1 MNKLKSVIYAVFG
14 IIVCSFLAKGCFKD
28 YAKGGNKTTIAN
40 CEKIIADKSYTT
52 GELNPNYTEVTV
64 KIMRIPTKT
73 YQCTY
78 SFKVE
83 NNLYGGAHT
92 YTTLPTS
99 DTLKVYYLKSNPK
112 INYLDPATLLKEE
125 KNKNTS
131 NGDLYWAIGWCF
143 MVLLM
148 LVSLIGA
155 FKNKKETETPE

>member
-1 MNKLKSVIYAVFG
+1 MNKLKTAIYSLVG
-14 IIVCSFLAKGCFKD
+14 IVLFSFLAKGCFKD
-28 YAKGGNKTTIAN
+28 YAKGGNKTIIAN
-40 CEKIIADKSYTT
+40 CEKILADNSYTI

-78 SFKVE
+78 SFNVE
-83 NNLYGGAHT
+83 GSTYSGANT
-92 YTTLPTS
+92 FTTLPTS

-131 NGDLYWAIGWCF
+131 NGDLYWAIWWCF
-143 MVLLM
+143 MVLVM
-148 LVSLIGA
+148 LFSLIGV
-155 FKNKKETETPE
+155 FKNKKESATSE